1 MTVNVAED
9 RQREAVSATEESKVC
24 VCVWLRATKVVSHS
38 SVALWYAFNNPF
50 SIYKVTFAFYEM
62 F

>member
-24 VCVWLRATKVVSHS
+24 VCVAEERKG
-38 SVALWYAFNNPF
+38 
-50 SIYKVTFAFYEM
+50 E
-62 F
+62 